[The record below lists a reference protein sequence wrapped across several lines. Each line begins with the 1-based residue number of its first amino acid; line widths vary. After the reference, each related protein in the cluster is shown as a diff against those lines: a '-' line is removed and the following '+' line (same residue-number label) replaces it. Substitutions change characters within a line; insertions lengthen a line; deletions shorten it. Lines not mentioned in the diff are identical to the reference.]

1 MGAISAATA
10 ESGRAFGAVFRNP
23 GLRRINLAFAAS
35 VVGDWAYAIAV
46 SVWAFQEGG
55 ATALGLFGVSR
66 YVVMAVSGP
75 VLSTLADRYP
85 KKLVMIGA
93 DLARAVVV
101 VAAAAVIATD
111 GPNILVYGLALVT
124 SAISLAFRPAQASLL
139 PRLATDPLEL
149 TAANVV
155 ASTIESVGF
164 FAGPALAGLL
174 LAIADVEVVYL
185 VNAAT
190 FLVSAALI
198 AGLTVPATLASAA
211 ADEPEEEEAPA
222 SLLRSSLAGFD
233 AIAISPELRLIAGLM
248 AAQTV
253 VAGASL
259 VFGVSIALDLLDLG
273 ESGVGVLNSVLGVGG
288 IIGGFVALLLARR
301 GRIAGDF
308 GYGVLLWAAPL
319 LLIVVAPT
327 LAATAAAFFTI
338 GLANSLVDV
347 NAYTIIQRVT
357 PTEVMGRVF
366 GALES
371 LLTGGMA
378 IGALL
383 MPVLINTVGL
393 RAGLAVIGGAITVL
407 AIAGLPVLRRLD
419 TTVLAPPGL
428 ALLRG
433 VPMLAILPPPVIE
446 RLAHVLVPLEVPPN
460 GVVFGEGDPGDRFW
474 VIEGG
479 EARVSIGERS
489 VRTLGPGDSFGEIAL
504 LRDVPRT
511 ATVTAGES
519 GLALRGLE
527 RDDFLAAVTGH
538 GETREVAD
546 AVVDRWLALG

>member
-1 MGAISAATA
+1 MGAIRAATA
-10 ESGRAFGAVFRNP
+10 ESGRAFTAVFRNP

-35 VVGDWAYAIAV
+35 VIGDWAYAIAV

-93 DLARAVVV
+93 DLARARGGRRGRRGHRHRRAEHPRVRP
-101 VAAAAVIATD
+101 
-111 GPNILVYGLALVT
+111 GPRHVGDLARLPSRTGLPAPSSGDR
-124 SAISLAFRPAQASLL
+124 SARAHG
-139 PRLATDPLEL
+139 
-149 TAANVV
+149 ANVV

-174 LAIADVEVVYL
+174 LADRRRGGRLPGQRGDLPRLGGAHRRPHG
-185 VNAAT
+185 AG
-190 FLVSAALI
+190 SAR
-198 AGLTVPATLASAA
+198 AGGRGRAR
-211 ADEPEEEEAPA
+211 EEEAPA

-259 VFGVSIALDLLDLG
+259 VFEVSIALDLLDLG
-273 ESGVGVLNSVLGVGG
+273 ESGVGVLSSVLGVGG

-460 GVVFGEGDPGDRFW
+460 GVVFREGDPGDRFW

-479 EARVSIGERS
+479 EARSASASAPSARWDPATRS
-489 VRTLGPGDSFGEIAL
+489 ARSPCC
-504 LRDVPRT
+504 
-511 ATVTAGES
+511 VTC
-519 GLALRGLE
+519 RG
-527 RDDFLAAVTGH
+527 R
-538 GETREVAD
+538 R
-546 AVVDRWLALG
+546 R